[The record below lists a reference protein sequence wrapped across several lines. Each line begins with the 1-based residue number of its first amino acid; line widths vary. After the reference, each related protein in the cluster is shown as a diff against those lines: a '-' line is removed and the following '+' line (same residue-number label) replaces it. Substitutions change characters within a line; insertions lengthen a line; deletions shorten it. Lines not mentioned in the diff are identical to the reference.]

1 MLFPKTLDFYQIE
14 LTRMLETERYGEA
27 ADLLRFLLQC
37 QGQEERLYD
46 EWRAL
51 LNWLIDA
58 FPNLQGEAAEQSR
71 TEDEGEEE
79 MARRHLEAKMAE
91 DGQYAEKLLNTVIK
105 KPLSEQTLLALD
117 QLAYLDKPE
126 VDEALIDWLEHQEL
140 HPLLQFRALQILRR
154 RGTSGIV
161 TLSRSGERVEI
172 ELDFVPLNP
181 EDFPGPIHA
190 VLDRI
195 ADHAQ
200 VQNPTLFYFSQEL
213 WSQFIMAMY
222 GTKDYISL
230 LNEEDDFID
239 IWAAALHKT
248 VSESVPANLDE
259 QEIRSMY
266 SITDSLRLR
275 YEQAYRSIRQFVAG
289 GLRG

>member
-1 MLFPKTLDFYQIE
+1 
-14 LTRMLETERYGEA
+14 MLETERYGEA

-91 DGQYAEKLLNTVIK
+91 DAQYAEKLLNTVIK

-126 VDEALIDWLEHQEL
+126 VDKALIDWLEQQQL

-154 RGTSGIV
+154 RETSGIV

-181 EDFPGPIHA
+181 EDFPRPIHA

-289 GLRG
+289 GLKG

>member
-1 MLFPKTLDFYQIE
+1 
-14 LTRMLETERYGEA
+14 MLETERYGEA
-27 ADLLRFLLQC
+27 ADLLQFLLQC

-58 FPNLQGEAAEQSR
+58 FPNLRGESADQSR

-79 MARRHLEAKMAE
+79 MARRHLEAKLAE
-91 DGQYAEKLLNTVIK
+91 DAQYAEKLLNTVIK

-126 VDEALIDWLEHQEL
+126 VDEALIGWLEQQQL
-140 HPLLQFRALQILRR
+140 HPLLQFRVLQTLRR
-154 RGTSGIV
+154 RGTSGIITV
-161 TLSRSGERVEI
+161 SRSGERVEI
-172 ELDFVPLNP
+172 ELESVPLNP
-181 EDFPGPIHA
+181 EDFPRPVHA
-190 VLDRI
+190 VLDRV

-230 LNEEDDFID
+230 LNEEDDYID

-248 VSESVPANLDE
+248 VSESVPGNLDE

-266 SITDSLRLR
+266 SITDNLRLR

-289 GLRG
+289 GLKG

>member
-27 ADLLRFLLQC
+27 TELLQFLLQC

-51 LNWLIDA
+51 LNWLTDA
-58 FPNLQGEAAEQSR
+58 FPNLQGASADLSHIE
-71 TEDEGEEE
+71 EGEEE

-91 DGQYAEKLLNTVIK
+91 DAQYAEKLLYTVIK

-126 VDEALIDWLEHQEL
+126 VDEALINWLEQQQL
-140 HPLLQFRALQILRR
+140 HPLLQFRALQTLRR
-154 RGTSGIV
+154 RGTPGIV
-161 TLSRSGERVEI
+161 TISRSGERVEM
-172 ELDFVPLNP
+172 ELEFVPLNP
-181 EDFPGPIHA
+181 EEFPGPIHA
-190 VLDRI
+190 VLDRV
-195 ADHAQ
+195 ANHTQ

-230 LNEEDDFID
+230 LNEEDDYID

-248 VSESVPANLDE
+248 VSESIPSDLSE

-289 GLRG
+289 GLKG

>member
-27 ADLLRFLLQC
+27 TELLQFLLQC

-51 LNWLIDA
+51 LNWLTDA
-58 FPNLQGEAAEQSR
+58 FPNLQGASADLSHIE
-71 TEDEGEEE
+71 EGEEE

-91 DGQYAEKLLNTVIK
+91 DAQYAEKLLYTVIK

-126 VDEALIDWLEHQEL
+126 VDEALINWLEQQQL
-140 HPLLQFRALQILRR
+140 HPLLQFRALQTLRK
-154 RGTSGIV
+154 RGTPGIV
-161 TLSRSGERVEI
+161 TISRSGERVEM
-172 ELDFVPLNP
+172 ELEFVPLNP
-181 EDFPGPIHA
+181 EEFPGPIHA
-190 VLDRI
+190 VLDRV
-195 ADHAQ
+195 ANHTQ

-230 LNEEDDFID
+230 LNEEDDYID

-248 VSESVPANLDE
+248 VSESIPSDLSE

-289 GLRG
+289 GLKG

>member
-27 ADLLRFLLQC
+27 TELLQFLLQC

-51 LNWLIDA
+51 LNWLTDA
-58 FPNLQGEAAEQSR
+58 FPNLQGVSGDPSHIE
-71 TEDEGEEE
+71 EGEEE

-91 DGQYAEKLLNTVIK
+91 DAQYAEKLLYTVIK

-126 VDEALIDWLEHQEL
+126 VDEALISWLEQQQL
-140 HPLLQFRALQILRR
+140 HPLLQFRALQTLRR
-154 RGTSGIV
+154 RGTPGIV
-161 TLSRSGERVEI
+161 TISRSGERVEM
-172 ELDFVPLNP
+172 ELEFVPLNP
-181 EDFPGPIHA
+181 EEFPGPIHA
-190 VLDRI
+190 VLDRV
-195 ADHAQ
+195 ADHTQ

-230 LNEEDDFID
+230 LDEEDDYID

-248 VSESVPANLDE
+248 VSESIPSDLSE

-266 SITDSLRLR
+266 GITDSLRLR

-289 GLRG
+289 GLKG